1 MNKIITSLITLLLI
15 VSCSSNE
22 DDTLQSKKITIN
34 FIHKWDDVVVTKAD
48 FNTVKFETRNEDKV
62 SIERYR
68 YVLSNIKLVDA
79 NNNETPLSDYLLVD
93 LGEEQNLIFETD
105 KIVLNGTYSLDFTFG
120 FTDEDNKDGEYAD
133 LNSANFNV
141 PAMLGGGYHYMQFD
155 GKFTSSTTTAATGF
169 NYHAIR
175 AANITD
181 PANPTYQ
188 DTSIAV
194 KLTDIEVTNNDIIID
209 VNIDINQWFEDP
221 NTWDLN
227 TLNQML
233 MPNFDAQIL
242 MNANGSTVFSLSSDS
257 DS

>member
-1 MNKIITSLITLLLI
+1 MNKIITSLITLLLL

-34 FIHKWDDVVVTKAD
+34 FVHKWDDTVVTKAD
-48 FNTVKFETRNEDKV
+48 FNTEKFETRNEDKV

-105 KIVLNGTYSLDFTFG
+105 KIVLNGTYSLNFTFG
-120 FTDEDNKDGEYAD
+120 FTDEDNKDGEYSD
-133 LNSANFNV
+133 LNVDFFV
-141 PAMLGGGYHYMQFD
+141 PSNLGGGYHYMQFD
-155 GKFTSSTTTAATGF
+155 GKFTSATTTTATGF
-169 NYHAIR
+169 NYHVIR

-194 KLTDIEVTNNDIIID
+194 KLTDIKVTNNDVIIN
-209 VNIDINQWFEDP
+209 VNVDINQWFENP
-221 NTWDLN
+221 NTWNLN

-233 MPNFDAQIL
+233 MPNFDAQLL
-242 MNANGSTVFSLSSDS
+242 MSSNGTTVFSLDS